1 MMHRSFRESMR
12 WLHTWAGLVLGALL
26 LAIFWT
32 GTLSVFDKEIDRWMM
47 PATRLA
53 PADTVALEPALAT
66 ARRIAPDAPNWR
78 FMLPS
83 ERAAQ
88 LRLFYTDAAGELV
101 FRDLDPRTGRPLAT
115 LDTLAGSGFFFPFH
129 YSLHLKWNDLGYWLV
144 GLAGMAMLALLVSGV
159 VIHRKL
165 IGEFFVFRP
174 RKRLQRANLD
184 LHNLTG
190 VLALPFHF
198 VVTLSGLI
206 IFFNIYFPQA
216 ATLAYSEASAP
227 NATFVEEGFGRY
239 RRPASGE
246 SAELAPLGPML
257 ARARAAWG
265 GDGPGQLRIWHPGD
279 ANAYVELRRSTSRM
293 VRMNRDQLYFDG
305 VSGELLHRFEAAPL
319 MRAQRFI
326 AGMHFIQFDHW
337 PLRWLYFL
345 GGLSGCVMI
354 ATGFIFWLEAR
365 RRRHARQGRSGVR
378 LVEGLTIG
386 SVTGIMIAT
395 LAFFVANRLLPSE
408 ATVAGVERAALEVWV
423 FLLAWLAAL
432 IQAAWRGGRAWREQ
446 SLAIAGLALLAVA
459 LNAVTTGDHL
469 LRTLAAGDGAVAGI
483 DLMLLTAAALAAW
496 MTRRLRPGRR
506 VTTAGREQRRG

>member
-1 MMHRSFRESMR
+1 MR
-12 WLHTWAGLVLGALL
+12 WLHTWAGVVLGALL

-53 PADTVALEPALAT
+53 STDTVALEPALAT
-66 ARRIAPDAPNWR
+66 ARRIAPDSPNWR
-78 FMLPS
+78 FMLPT

-88 LRLFYTDAAGELV
+88 LRLYYTSPAGELR
-101 FRDLDPRTGRPLAT
+101 FRDLDPRTGRPLVT

-129 YSLHLKWNDLGYWLV
+129 YSLHLKWRDLGYWLV

-174 RKRLQRANLD
+174 DKHLPRANLD

-198 VVTLSGLI
+198 LVTLSGLI

-216 ATLAYSEASAP
+216 AALAYDDAAEP
-227 NATFVEEGFGRY
+227 NAVFVEEGFGRF
-239 RRPASGE
+239 RREASGE
-246 SAELAPLGPML
+246 PAEPASLGPML
-257 ARARAAWG
+257 EAARVAWD
-265 GDGPGQLRIWHPGD
+265 GDGPALVRIWHPGD
-279 ANAYVELRRSTSRM
+279 ANAFVELRRSTARM

-305 VSGELLHRFEAAPL
+305 VNGELLYRFEAAPL
-319 MRAQRFI
+319 MQTQRFI

-365 RRRHARQGRSGVR
+365 RRRHAQQGRIGVR
-378 LVEGLTIG
+378 IVEGLTIG
-386 SVTGIMIAT
+386 AVTGILLAT
-395 LAFFVANRLLPSE
+395 LGLFVVNRLLPARVE
-408 ATVAGVERAALEVWV
+408 VAGFERAALEIWV
-423 FLLAWLAAL
+423 FFLTWLTALAHAE
-432 IQAAWRGGRAWREQ
+432 WRGGSAWREQ
-446 SLAIAGLALLAVA
+446 SLAIAGLALAAVA

-469 LRTLAAGDGAVAGI
+469 GRTLARGDWAVAGV
-483 DLMLLTAAALAAW
+483 DLMLFTGMVLAAW
-496 MTRRLRPGRR
+496 IARRLRRC
-506 VTTAGREQRRG
+506 AGATQHSPRRGEPERV